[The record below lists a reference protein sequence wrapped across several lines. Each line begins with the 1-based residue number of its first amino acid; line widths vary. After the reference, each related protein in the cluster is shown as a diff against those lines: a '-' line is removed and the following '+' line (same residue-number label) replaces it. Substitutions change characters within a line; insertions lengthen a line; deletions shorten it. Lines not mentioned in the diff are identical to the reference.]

1 MFRFEHTIILYGL
14 FLIPFFIVIFWMMKK
29 WKARSLKAFG
39 DTEVIDPLLP
49 EASKVR
55 PVFKFILLMLSY
67 IFLVIGLANPQ
78 IGSKLEKVKRKG
90 VDLMIALDISNSM
103 NAEDIKPNRLERS
116 KQAISRLID
125 GLTNDRIG
133 IVVFAGKAY
142 VQLPITTD
150 YAAAKMFISTIK
162 PNLIQEQGTAIGSA
176 IELASQSFEDED
188 KKNKAIIIITDGENH
203 EDDAINQT
211 AKVSERGIFVNTIG
225 MGLPDG
231 APIPVYNGS
240 KLVGFK
246 KDKSGNTVIT
256 KLDEVMLQQI
266 ASAGEGIYVRANN
279 TKAGVEK
286 VFKEI
291 NKMEKKE
298 FDSRLYADYED
309 RFQYFIG
316 FGLLLLILELL
327 IYERKN
333 KYLSRIKL
341 FEKRLP
347 FISGHN
353 DEKNGKL

>member
-1 MFRFEHTIILYGL
+1 MFRFEHTEILYGL
-14 FLIPFFIVIFWMMKK
+14 LLIPVFILVFWIMTK
-29 WKARSLKAFG
+29 WKSISLKAFG
-39 DTEVIDPLLP
+39 EVSIIHKLLP
-49 EASKVR
+49 EASGIR
-55 PVFKFILLMLSY
+55 PIFKFIMLIFAY
-67 IFLVIGLANPQ
+67 TFLVIGLANPQ

-103 NAEDIKPNRLERS
+103 HAEDIKPNRLERS

-125 GLTNDRIG
+125 GLKSDRIG

-150 YAAAKMFISTIK
+150 YAAAKMFVSTIR
-162 PNLIQEQGTAIGSA
+162 PEFIQEQGTAIGNA
-176 IELASQSFEDED
+176 IELACQSFDDDD

-203 EDDAINQT
+203 EDDAIKQATDAAEN
-211 AKVSERGIFVNTIG
+211 GIFVNTIG

-231 APIPVYNGS
+231 SPIPVYQGS
-240 KLVGFK
+240 RLVGFR

-256 KLDEVMLQQI
+256 KLNEVMLKQI
-266 ASAGEGIYVRANN
+266 ATAGEGVYVSANN
-279 TKAGVEK
+279 TKAGVDE

-309 RFQYFIG
+309 RFQYFLG
-316 FGLLLLILELL
+316 FGLLLLLIELL

-333 KYLSRIKL
+333 RYLRRIKL

-347 FISGHN
+347 FISGN
-353 DEKNGKL
+353 KDNKNG